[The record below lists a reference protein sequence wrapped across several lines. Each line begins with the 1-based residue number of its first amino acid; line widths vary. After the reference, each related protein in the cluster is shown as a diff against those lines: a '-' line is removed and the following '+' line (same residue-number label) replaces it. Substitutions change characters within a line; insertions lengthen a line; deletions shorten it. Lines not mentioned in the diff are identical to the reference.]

1 MKSKSVAHGEIWER
15 YIRVEC
21 AELAKRGQAQVSK
34 NWEAPRVSG
43 THVKRAESKPDFSGC
58 IAAGRHVVF
67 EAKATLEKERFDL
80 KNLATHQRDH
90 LLTASF
96 MGALAFVYVLSG
108 ERRKYLIPM
117 YVLEA
122 ATGASVR
129 FDVPGVVEKL
139 DGETWLDA
147 AGRFA

>member
-21 AELAKRGQAQVSK
+21 AELEKRGQAQVSK

-58 IAAGRHVVF
+58 ITAGRHVVF
-67 EAKATLEKERFDL
+67 EAKATLNVDRFDL
-80 KNLATHQRDH
+80 KNLATHQREH

-117 YVLEA
+117 CVLEA

>member
-58 IAAGRHVVF
+58 ITAGRHVVF

-90 LLTASF
+90 LLSASY

-117 YVLEA
+117 RLIELSEA
-122 ATGASVR
+122 KSVR

-147 AGRFA
+147 AGRLE

>member
-21 AELAKRGQAQVSK
+21 AELARRGQAQVSK
-34 NWEAPRVSG
+34 SWEAPRVSG

-58 IAAGRHVVF
+58 ITAGRHVVF
-67 EAKATLEKERFDL
+67 EAKATLNVERFDL
-80 KNLATHQRDH
+80 KNISAGQRDH
-90 LLTASF
+90 LLSASY

>member
-21 AELAKRGQAQVSK
+21 AELARRGQAQVSK
-34 NWEAPRVSG
+34 NWEAPKVSG

-58 IAAGRHVVF
+58 ITAGRYVVF
-67 EAKATLEKERFDL
+67 EAKATLEKERFGL

-108 ERRKYLIPM
+108 ERRKYMIPM

-129 FDVPGVVEKL
+129 FDAPGVVEKL